1 MKRHYYISDSI
12 EDLQSVEHELEY
24 NGVTAPQIHVLSE
37 NDVEVEKH
45 HLNEVEAVLKKDV
58 VRGTEIGALIG
69 VCMAVVI
76 LALAFFSGVTETT
89 TWVPF
94 IFLAVIALGFC
105 TWEGGLFG
113 IQVPHADFRRFQDVL
128 KKGKH
133 VLFVDVNETEEHT
146 LDRVVSHY
154 PKMQMA
160 GVGDAKPSWVLGA
173 HNKFKLFIKAM
184 P

>member
-12 EDLQSVEHELEY
+12 DDLQAVEHELEDS
-24 NGVTAPQIHVLSE
+24 GVTTPQIHVLSE
-37 NDVEVEKH
+37 NDMEVEKH
-45 HLNEVEAVLKKDV
+45 HLHEVEAVLKKDV

-69 VCMAVVI
+69 VCLAIVI
-76 LALAFFSGVTETT
+76 LTLAYFSGITETT

-94 IFLAVIALGFC
+94 IFLAVVALGFC

-113 IQVPHADFRRFQDVL
+113 IQVPHAEFRRFQDVL

-133 VLFVDVNETEEHT
+133 VLFVDVNEKEEQT
-146 LDRVVSHY
+146 LDQIVSHH
-154 PKMQMA
+154 PSMQIA
-160 GVGDAKPSWVLGA
+160 GVGSSTPSWVVGA
-173 HNKFKLFIKAM
+173 QNKFKAFIKSM

>member
-12 EDLQSVEHELEY
+12 DDLEAVEHELED
-24 NGVTAPQIHVLSE
+24 NGVTTPQIHVLSE
-37 NDVEVEKH
+37 NDMEVEKH
-45 HLNEVEAVLKKDV
+45 HLHEVEAVLKKDV

-69 VCMAVVI
+69 ICLAVII
-76 LALAFFSGVTETT
+76 LALAYFSGITETT

-94 IFLAVIALGFC
+94 IFLAVVALGFC

-113 IQVPHADFRRFQDVL
+113 IQVPHAEFRRFQDVL

-133 VLFVDVNETEEHT
+133 VLFVDVNDKEEPT
-146 LDRVVSHY
+146 LDRIVSHH
-154 PKMQMA
+154 PHMQIA
-160 GVGDAKPSWVLGA
+160 GVGSATPSWVVGA
-173 HNKFKLFIKAM
+173 QNKFKAFIKSM

>member
-12 EDLQSVEHELEY
+12 DDLEAVEHELEDS
-24 NGVTAPQIHVLSE
+24 GVSTPQIHVLSE
-37 NDVEVEKH
+37 NDMEVEKH
-45 HLNEVEAVLKKDV
+45 HLHEVEAVLKKDV

-69 VCMAVVI
+69 ICLAIVI
-76 LALAFFSGVTETT
+76 LALAYFTGITETT

-94 IFLAVIALGFC
+94 IFLAVVALGFC

-113 IQVPHADFRRFQDVL
+113 IQVPHAEFRRFQDVL

-133 VLFVDVNETEEHT
+133 VLFVDVNDKEEST
-146 LDRVVSHY
+146 LDRIVSHH
-154 PKMQMA
+154 PQMQIA
-160 GVGDAKPSWVLGA
+160 GVGSATPSWVVGA
-173 HNKFKLFIKAM
+173 QNRFKAFIKSM